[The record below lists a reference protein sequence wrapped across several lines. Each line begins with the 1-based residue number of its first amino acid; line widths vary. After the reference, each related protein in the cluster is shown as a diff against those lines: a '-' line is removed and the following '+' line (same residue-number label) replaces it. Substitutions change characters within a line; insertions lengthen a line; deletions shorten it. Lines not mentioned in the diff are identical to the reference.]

1 VSETTRV
8 GVIGV
13 GSMGQNHA
21 RVYRSLPDVE
31 LVGVYDADMSR
42 AAEVAEEYGTEA
54 LELGDLLDAV
64 DAVSIAVPTR
74 YHYDAARECID
85 AGVHVLVEKPFVED
99 PADGRTLV
107 DFAAERDV
115 VLQVGHIERFNPA
128 VRTLMEIVE
137 DLDII
142 AVTTERLGPPLD
154 REIEDSAVMDL
165 MIHDLDIV
173 LALIDGDLVSADAV
187 GAREARYAAA
197 NLQFDSG
204 VVAELTASR
213 VTQEKVRRL
222 TISAEEARVKV
233 DYIDQTI
240 EIHRQSAPEYV
251 KGDGDVRYRHENVV
265 ERVTVDRGEPLRNEL
280 AAFVEAARA
289 GAEPVVSGE
298 DGLRVLELTRRLDEL
313 ASGEVRRDDRDIDSL
328 DDDATLATQD

>member
-1 VSETTRV
+1 VSETKRV

-42 AAEVAEEYGTEA
+42 AATIAEEYDTEA

-64 DAVSIAVPTR
+64 DAVSIAVPTQ

-99 PADGRTLV
+99 PADGRALV
-107 DFAAERDV
+107 DFAADRDV

-173 LALIDGDLVSADAV
+173 LALVDDDLVSADAV

-197 NLQFDSG
+197 TLQFASG

-280 AAFVEAARA
+280 TAFVEAART

-313 ASGEVRRDDRDIDSL
+313 ASGTASRGDDADSL
-328 DDDATLATQD
+328 DAGTTLATQD